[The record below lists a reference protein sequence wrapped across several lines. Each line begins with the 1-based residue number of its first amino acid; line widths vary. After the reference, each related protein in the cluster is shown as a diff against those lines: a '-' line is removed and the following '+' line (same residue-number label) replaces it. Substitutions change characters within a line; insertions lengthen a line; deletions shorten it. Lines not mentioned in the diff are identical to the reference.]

1 MLLLD
6 LHHMFPE
13 LCILLKFTSEDGS
26 LDTDHT
32 LPTTGEDTGELD
44 GDGDGTAGDGGGGD
58 DAGSARTPT
67 GNTLAT
73 LYGTGEGILTGLTN
87 NQSNY

>member
-1 MLLLD
+1 
-6 LHHMFPE
+6 MFLE

-32 LPTTGEDTGELD
+32 LPITGQDTGELD

-58 DAGSARTPT
+58 DAGSARSPT
-67 GNTLAT
+67 GNISDT
-73 LYGTGEGILTGLTN
+73 LYGTGEDILTGLMN
-87 NQSNY
+87 NLTMKF